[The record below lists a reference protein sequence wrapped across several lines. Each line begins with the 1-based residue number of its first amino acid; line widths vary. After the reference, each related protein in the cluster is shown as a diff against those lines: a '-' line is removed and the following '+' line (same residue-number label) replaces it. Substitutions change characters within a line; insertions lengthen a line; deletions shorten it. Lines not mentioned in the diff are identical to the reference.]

1 MYLFS
6 RPLIWGYRGHSNNS
20 RLTVNYTLKAVPL
33 DSACLNTFK
42 LVLRWRRF
50 QRANQGNSLFAHL
63 IGLQIEAIFLRLI
76 LIARRKHDQS
86 LFDVRILR
94 EGEKKSSKRR
104 LFFWIGWLANSDW
117 RWWSGAQMLSWF
129 SVSERRRERAQ
140 HMVSAAMTAVQWSSA
155 LRIKWN

>member
-76 LIARRKHDQS
+76 YIKGKTRSITFRRVRFEIRKKNRQNVAFSSESVGWPTPTEDGGAPLKCSADSQFQS
-86 LFDVRILR
+86 AGASVH
-94 EGEKKSSKRR
+94 ST
-104 LFFWIGWLANSDW
+104 WLALPW
-117 RWWSGAQMLSWF
+117 LQY
-129 SVSERRRERAQ
+129 SEVV
-140 HMVSAAMTAVQWSSA
+140 H
-155 LRIKWN
+155 

>member
-76 LIARRKHDQS
+76 YIKGKTRSITFRR
-86 LFDVRILR
+86 VRFEIR
-94 EGEKKSSKRR
+94 KKSSNRR

-155 LRIKWN
+155 LRIK

>member
-76 LIARRKHDQS
+76 YQGENTINHFSTCKIWNKKKNRQNVVFSSESVGWPTPTEDGGAALKCSADSQFQS
-86 LFDVRILR
+86 AGASVH
-94 EGEKKSSKRR
+94 ST
-104 LFFWIGWLANSDW
+104 WLALPW
-117 RWWSGAQMLSWF
+117 LQY
-129 SVSERRRERAQ
+129 SEVV
-140 HMVSAAMTAVQWSSA
+140 H
-155 LRIKWN
+155 

>member
-76 LIARRKHDQS
+76 YIKGKTRSITFRR
-86 LFDVRILR
+86 VRFEVR
-94 EGEKKSSKRR
+94 KKSSKRR

>member
-76 LIARRKHDQS
+76 CIKGKTRSITFRR
-86 LFDVRILR
+86 VRFEIR
-94 EGEKKSSKRR
+94 KKSSNRR

-155 LRIKWN
+155 LRIK